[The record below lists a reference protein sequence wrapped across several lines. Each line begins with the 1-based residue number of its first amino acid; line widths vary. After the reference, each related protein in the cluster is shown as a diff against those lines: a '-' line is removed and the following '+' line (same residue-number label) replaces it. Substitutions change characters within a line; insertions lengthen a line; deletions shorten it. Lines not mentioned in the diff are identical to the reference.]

1 MAGFV
6 LRKNQRLKKLVSV
19 RYRTDGINGE
29 GIIKDLALSG
39 SSITGK
45 VPVSVGMAL
54 SLQIF
59 LPGNWEEPLHI
70 EKAIVKWVKGA
81 EFGVDFVRL
90 QPEVVAELTSIISA
104 LVAKTT
110 WPITTDPSA

>member
-39 SSITGK
+39 SSIIGK
-45 VPVSVGMAL
+45 VPVTVGMAL
-54 SLQIF
+54 TLQIF
-59 LPGNWEEPLHI
+59 LPGDGVPLQI
-70 EKAIVKWVKGA
+70 EQAKVKWVKGA

-90 QPEVVAELTSIISA
+90 RPEVAAELTSLISA
-104 LVAKTT
+104 LVAKIT
-110 WPITTDPSA
+110 WPITTDP